1 MNGVAGFLFGAALSA
16 AAGGIGLAL
25 ATFERHMADA
35 QERLATREYAD
46 AEASLESAL
55 RWAEYASWLPW
66 IGSEPVRDVRAR
78 QAALRYWQGDYQ
90 ALLPERGDAVTSV
103 DPDNAAL
110 QLVVAN
116 AAFRAAQ
123 SRMTSQPAA
132 MQALDEAMSGYL
144 NVLRNATWFEDAA
157 HNYEYVARLRDD
169 IARGRRKPEPETE
182 RSSDAFGQSGAPA
195 VPTDRQQFE
204 IYIPLETEERPD
216 TGEAGKAA
224 PARRR
229 G

>member
-1 MNGVAGFLFGAALSA
+1 MNGVAGLLMGAVLSA
-16 AAGGIGLAL
+16 VAGGLCLAV
-25 ATFERHMADA
+25 ATFEGHMADA
-35 QERLATREYAD
+35 QERLVTREYAE
-46 AEASLESAL
+46 AEASLDAAL
-55 RWAEYASWLPW
+55 DWAEYGSWLPW
-66 IGSEPVRDVRAR
+66 IGSDPVREVRSR
-78 QAALRYWQGDYQ
+78 QGAVRYWQGDYQ

-103 DPDNAAL
+103 DPDNPAL

-116 AAFRAAQ
+116 AAFRAVQ
-123 SRMTSQPAA
+123 SRMTSRPAA

-144 NVLRNATWFEDAA
+144 NVLRHATWFEDAA

-169 IARGRRKPEPETE
+169 IARGRRNPDADAE
-182 RSSDAFGQSGAPA
+182 RASDAFGQSGMPA
-195 VPTDRQQFE
+195 VPADRQQFE

-224 PARRR
+224 PVRRR